1 MFQVARR
8 KFDVKDLAKSME
20 GIEYNHRES
29 IVDEIPDAYKDIDTV
44 MKNQE
49 DLVEVMAE
57 LKQVLSIKGD

>member
-1 MFQVARR
+1 
-8 KFDVKDLAKSME
+8 ME